1 MIKYTCR
8 FLNELF
14 KREHP
19 KIYKFYLILSM
30 SFPVHCYKCF
40 ILTSTGNGEELSK
53 GWHFNV
59 CEVCLLCDIYIYDND
74 DIVLQALQDPQ
85 SHSVTYT
92 LSRHQAVVVEYKQDE
107 DTDMFQVWVNSPG
120 SKKTQL

>member
-1 MIKYTCR
+1 
-8 FLNELF
+8 
-14 KREHP
+14 
-19 KIYKFYLILSM
+19 M

-59 CEVCLLCDIYIYDND
+59 CEVRLLCDIYIYDND

-107 DTDMFQVWVNSPG
+107 DTDMFQVWENSPG

>member
-53 GWHFNV
+53 GWHFSV
-59 CEVCLLCDIYIYDND
+59 CEVCLLCDIYIY

>member
-53 GWHFNV
+53 GWHFSV
-59 CEVCLLCDIYIYDND
+59 CEVYVSCVIYIYDND